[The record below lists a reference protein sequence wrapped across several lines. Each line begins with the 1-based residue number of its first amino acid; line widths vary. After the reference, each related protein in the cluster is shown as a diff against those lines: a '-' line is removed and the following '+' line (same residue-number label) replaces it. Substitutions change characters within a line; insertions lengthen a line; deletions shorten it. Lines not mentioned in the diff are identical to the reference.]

1 MALIA
6 ELLKTKEQLSE
17 AQQELDQLR
26 QEYNAYRDIIESQTN
41 NKRVRGIQDKIT
53 WYGRRELIDKAK
65 TIKKEEWLDYYCSKV
80 RTQERKR
87 RREERRRQRRQ
98 RREERRRQ
106 RKALD
111 ELMERERIERSRK
124 NKDAN

>member
-53 WYGRRELIDKAK
+53 WYGRRERIDKAK
-65 TIKKEEWLDYYCSKV
+65 TIKKEEWLDYYCSKA

-87 RREERRRQRRQ
+87 RREEKIK
-98 RREERRRQ
+98 RRERVAE
-106 RKALD
+106 RKALE
-111 ELMERERIERSRK
+111 ELMEKERRERARK
-124 NKDAN
+124 KKDAN

>member
-26 QEYNAYRDIIESQTN
+26 QEYNAYRDIIESRTN

-65 TIKKEEWLDYYCSKV
+65 TIKKEEWLDYYCSKA

-87 RREERRRQRRQ
+87 RREEKIK
-98 RREERRRQ
+98 RRERAAE
-106 RKALD
+106 RKALH
-111 ELMERERIERSRK
+111 ELMAEERKERARK
-124 NKDAN
+124 NQEAN

>member
-53 WYGRRELIDKAK
+53 WYGRRELINKAK
-65 TIKKEEWLDYYCSKV
+65 TIKKEEWLDYYCSKA

-87 RREERRRQRRQ
+87 RREEKIK
-98 RREERRRQ
+98 RRERVAE
-106 RKALD
+106 RKALE
-111 ELMERERIERSRK
+111 ELMEKERRERARK
-124 NKDAN
+124 KKDAN

>member
-65 TIKKEEWLDYYCSKV
+65 SIKKEEWLDYYCSKA

-87 RREERRRQRRQ
+87 RREEKIK
-98 RREERRRQ
+98 RRERVAE
-106 RKALD
+106 RKALE
-111 ELMERERIERSRK
+111 ELMEKERRERARK
-124 NKDAN
+124 KKDAN

>member
-1 MALIA
+1 MALIT

-65 TIKKEEWLDYYCSKV
+65 TIKKEEWLDYYCSKA
-80 RTQERKR
+80 RTQKRKR
-87 RREERRRQRRQ
+87 RREEKIK
-98 RREERRRQ
+98 RRERVAE
-106 RKALD
+106 RKALE
-111 ELMERERIERSRK
+111 ELMEKERRERARK
-124 NKDAN
+124 KKDAN

>member
-65 TIKKEEWLDYYCSKV
+65 TIKKEEWLDYYCSKA

-87 RREERRRQRRQ
+87 RREEKIK
-98 RREERRRQ
+98 RRERVAE
-106 RKALD
+106 RKALE
-111 ELMERERIERSRK
+111 ELMEKERRERARK
-124 NKDAN
+124 KKDAN